1 MPSLKDRKFIRLRS
15 CQDCKHCVSILVRYG
30 DHACDT
36 IVRRENFCVLDLS
49 SEDLQYV
56 RDELK
61 GKEYH
66 SFDCSDYS
74 DRFLEIMNLKD
85 YYDYLT
91 DGDRYIDSCLQRC
104 QFFEPDTEPL

>member
-1 MPSLKDRKFIRLRS
+1 MPSLKDRKFIRLQN
-15 CQDCKHCVSILVRYG
+15 CQDCKHCISISIRYIDG
-30 DHACDT
+30 WDSHIC
-36 IVRRENFCVLDLS
+36 RENFCVLDLS
-49 SEDLQYV
+49 PEDLQYV

-61 GKEYH
+61 GRDYH

-91 DGDRYIDSCLQRC
+91 DGERYIDSCLQRC
-104 QFFEPDTEPL
+104 QFFEPDTESF